1 MKIKIFSRATATF
14 VVASSTVLSSLA
26 NAGEVVVVAANSPVS
41 AVTTDQLSQLF
52 LGKIHTLPNG
62 SGAVLIDQTEGSP
75 LRDEFYS
82 KTTGKSAA
90 QIKALWSRL
99 TFSGAAQPPKSASG
113 DAEVKKFVS
122 TIPGAIGYID
132 KSAVDSSVKVVLTID

>member
-1 MKIKIFSRATATF
+1 MKIQIYSRTAATL
-14 VVASSTVLSSLA
+14 VVVCSALLCTLASAS
-26 NAGEVVVVAANSPVS
+26 EVVVVAANSPVS

-52 LGKIHTLPNG
+52 LGKVHTLPNG
-62 SGAVLIDQTEGSP
+62 SSAVLIDQTEGSTA
-75 LRDEFYS
+75 RDDFYS
-82 KTTGKSAA
+82 KATGKSAA

-132 KSAVDSSVKVVLTID
+132 KTAVDSSVKVVLTLD

>member
-1 MKIKIFSRATATF
+1 MKIKIPSRATAAL
-14 VVASSTVLSSLA
+14 VVICSSALCTLA
-26 NAGEVVVVAANSPVS
+26 NASEVVVVAANSPVS

-75 LRDEFYS
+75 ARDDFYS
-82 KTTGKSAA
+82 KATGKSAA

-99 TFSGAAQPPKSASG
+99 TFSGAAQPPKSAAG

-132 KSAVDSSVKVVLTID
+132 KSAVDSSVKVVLTLD